1 MNTFKCNDYNTL
13 RMLIFC
19 KFYKKEEKNNED

>member
-1 MNTFKCNDYNTL
+1 MNTFKCNDYDIL

-19 KFYKKEEKNNED
+19 KFKKEEKNNED